1 MRILCY
7 CVIEGVNVRGF
18 FIWFRAFL
26 FPVWILGIWDGRLVS
41 SRVFFSSRRLCRS
54 CLAKIAFNRLCQ
66 LVSERSVGHPTTSFF
81 LFFFLSF
88 PRDRAARRN
97 LSWCLFFFSFFLVQ
111 IFTTSI
117 KSLRKIF
124 RCLNNAKFKIES
136 DIIWMI
142 LYLWLDF
149 TRLHADILYLFL
161 SQNIIELS
169 LS

>member
-1 MRILCY
+1 MD
-7 CVIEGVNVRGF
+7 
-18 FIWFRAFL
+18 FL
-26 FPVWILGIWDGRLVS
+26 FDFVPSFFRCGFSAFGMGDWSLLVF
-41 SRVFFSSRRLCRS
+41 FFSSRRLCRS

-124 RCLNNAKFKIES
+124 RCLNSAKFKIES
-136 DIIWMI
+136 DIIRMI
-142 LYLWLDF
+142 LYLWLDS
-149 TRLHADILYLFL
+149 TRLHADILYLFYHKILL
-161 SQNIIELS
+161 SWAYLK
-169 LS
+169 L